1 MSHLDTLA
9 AYQAA
14 AVRVVLNQGEPV
26 DEFGSGGGLADA
38 FDRLGRAPLASVLA
52 DAAVASVHL
61 SDGDLVIEGERRGD
75 GARIAVSWGDQ
86 AIVDE
91 ALALPASSGTVRDL
105 AAHDLGSAEF
115 RSAHGVKWAYIAG
128 AMAGGIGSAD
138 ILIAMGRAGLMG
150 FFGAGG
156 LPVPAVEAALQRV
169 TAEIPDKAWGFNLL
183 HNPVEPAVEEAT
195 VDLYLKYGVKRVSAS
210 AYMDLTA
217 AVVRF
222 RFAGIHVDDAGQTVA
237 PNHVFAKVSRV
248 EVADKFMRPPPQRI
262 LDELVAAGALTA
274 EQAKL
279 ASTLP
284 TALDVTAEGDSGGH
298 TDRRPTMV
306 LLPELQRLRDRIAG
320 ELGYAPD
327 CVPRVG
333 AAGGIGT
340 PQAAWGAFAMGA
352 DYVMTGSVNQASL
365 EAGTSDMVKQMLAAA
380 TYVDVASGPAP
391 DMFEMGAHVQVLGRG
406 SMYAQ
411 RGQRLYD
418 LYKRYGSMEEIP
430 DAIRGKIEKQI
441 FKAPLDEIWEGTRS
455 FWQGRDP
462 AQVERAERDGRHKMA
477 LTFRW
482 YLGMASRWA
491 RLGEKD
497 RKRDFQIWCGPAMGG
512 FNSWVAGTEL
522 EKLENRSVVAIA
534 DAIMSGAADSAN
546 RTIAGLL

>member
-1 MSHLDTLA
+1 
-9 AYQAA
+9 
-14 AVRVVLNQGEPV
+14 
-26 DEFGSGGGLADA
+26 
-38 FDRLGRAPLASVLA
+38 
-52 DAAVASVHL
+52 
-61 SDGDLVIEGERRGD
+61 
-75 GARIAVSWGDQ
+75 
-86 AIVDE
+86 
-91 ALALPASSGTVRDL
+91 
-105 AAHDLGSAEF
+105 
-115 RSAHGVKWAYIAG
+115 
-128 AMAGGIGSAD
+128 
-138 ILIAMGRAGLMG
+138 
-150 FFGAGG
+150 
-156 LPVPAVEAALQRV
+156 
-169 TAEIPDKAWGFNLL
+169 
-183 HNPVEPAVEEAT
+183 
-195 VDLYLKYGVKRVSAS
+195 
-210 AYMDLTA
+210 
-217 AVVRF
+217 
-222 RFAGIHVDDAGQTVA
+222 
-237 PNHVFAKVSRV
+237 
-248 EVADKFMRPPPQRI
+248 
-262 LDELVAAGALTA
+262 
-274 EQAKL
+274 
-279 ASTLP
+279 
-284 TALDVTAEGDSGGH
+284 
-298 TDRRPTMV
+298 
-306 LLPELQRLRDRIAG
+306 
-320 ELGYAPD
+320 
-327 CVPRVG
+327 VPRVG